1 MSLNP
6 VTFYLVECDY
16 PECDHCTGDYGDYAS
31 WADPEQAREDWAG
44 DNQVIEYDVPGVVLS
59 AEDDERD
66 VLTVYLC
73 DEHRV
78 EVDL

>member
-1 MSLNP
+1 MSLRP

-31 WADPEQAREDWAG
+31 WGDPEQASEDWKG
-44 DNQVIEYDVPGVVLS
+44 DNQIIEYDLDTGDDP
-59 AEDDERD
+59 ADDELRGI
-66 VLTVYLC
+66 VQVCLC